1 MPTTAKTTTALEMG
15 FFIGGARITAGE
27 RVEIRAPF
35 DQALVGVTWNATAA
49 DMERAIVETVRG
61 AAVMRELPAYRR
73 AQILRGIAAGI
84 EARKGELSRVLALE
98 AGKPIKTARL
108 EVDRAIFTFG
118 IAAEEATRIAGEVLP
133 LDLLESTVGR
143 FAITRRFP
151 IGGIAAITPFNFPVN
166 LVAHKAAPAIAAGCS
181 LLLKPAPQTPFT
193 ALLLNEIALAA
204 GLPAGAGNT
213 VPCANEVAARM
224 VEDDR
229 LKMLTFTGSGAVG
242 WQLKQKAGKKRVTL
256 ELGGNAGVVIHK
268 DADLDYA
275 AERCVFGGFSY
286 AGQSCISVQRILVHR
301 EVERAFLDKLIP
313 RVRALK
319 TGDPLD
325 ETTDVGPLIRASDAT
340 RVDSWL
346 VEARAAGAKLE
357 CGGTRNGSVIEP
369 TVLTQ
374 TNPTMKVNC
383 QEVFAPVVT
392 VSPYDDFDAALALV
406 NDSPYG
412 LQAGIFTRDA
422 NAMFRAF
429 NKLDVGGVIVGDV
442 PTFRV
447 DHMPYG
453 GTKESGTGREGVRYA
468 IEEMTEP
475 KLLVMNLRP

>member
-1 MPTTAKTTTALEMG
+1 MSQTATTSSMEMG
-15 FFIGGARITAGE
+15 FIIAGERIAAGE
-27 RVEIRAPF
+27 RVEVRAPY

-49 DMERAIVETVRG
+49 EMERAIVATVRG
-61 AAVMRELPAYRR
+61 AAVMREMPAYRR
-73 AQILRGIAAGI
+73 AQILRAIVAGI
-84 EARKGELSRVLALE
+84 EARKAELSCVLALE

-108 EVDRAIFTFG
+108 EVERAIFTFG
-118 IAAEEATRIAGEVLP
+118 VAAEEATRISGEVLP
-133 LDLLESTVGR
+133 LDLMESTAGR

-151 IGGIAAITPFNFPVN
+151 VGGIAAITPFNFPVN

-181 LLLKPAPQTPFT
+181 MLLKPAPQTPFT
-193 ALLLNEIALAA
+193 ALILNEIALAA
-204 GLPAGAGNT
+204 GLPPGAWNT
-213 VPCANEVAARM
+213 IPCSNEVAAKM

-256 ELGGNAGVVIHK
+256 ELGGNAGVVVHK

-301 EVERAFLDKLIP
+301 DVERAFLDKLVP
-313 RVRALK
+313 RVKALR
-319 TGDPLD
+319 TGHPLD
-325 ETTDVGPLIRASDAT
+325 EATDVGPLIRASDAA

-346 VEARAAGAKLE
+346 AEARAAGAKIE
-357 CGGTRNGSVIEP
+357 CGGGRKGSVIEP

-374 TNPTMKVNC
+374 TNPEMKVNC

-392 VSPYDDFDAALALV
+392 VSPYDDFDMALERV

-422 NAMFRAF
+422 NAIFRAY
-429 NKLDVGGVIVGDV
+429 NKLEVGGVIVGDV
-442 PTFRV
+442 PTFRI

-453 GTKESGTGREGVRYA
+453 GTKESGMGREGLRYA